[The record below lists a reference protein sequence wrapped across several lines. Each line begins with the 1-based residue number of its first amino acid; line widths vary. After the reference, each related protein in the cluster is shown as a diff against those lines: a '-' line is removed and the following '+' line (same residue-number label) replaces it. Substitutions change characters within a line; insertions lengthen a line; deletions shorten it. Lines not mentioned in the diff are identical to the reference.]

1 VFLLDTNIVIH
12 MRDGNAEV
20 IRAVSELSGQVALSI
35 LSRVELEGGVY
46 SRPALAA
53 IRRQRLDAI
62 LDLLPV
68 LSFEAAAAD
77 AYRRIVEAKGFS
89 RRKITDRMIGAH
101 AVSLG
106 AALVT
111 MNAADFADIPGL
123 KLLAW

>member
-1 VFLLDTNIVIH
+1 MVLLDTNIVIH
-12 MRDGNAEV
+12 MRDGNTEV
-20 IRAVSELSGQVALSI
+20 VRAVSELRGQVALSI
-35 LSRVELEGGVY
+35 LTRVELEGGVY
-46 SRPALAA
+46 SRPAPAP

-62 LDLLPV
+62 LDILPV

-77 AYRRIVEAKGFS
+77 VYRRIVETAGFS

-106 AALVT
+106 AVLVT

-123 KLLAW
+123 ELLAW